1 MKRKCDRGAFQR
13 PPVNNNSSSSRE
25 LPYTPRHPTGK
36 PLTAVGTH
44 FYSRQ
49 ESTKLMAAGWL
60 GNVTVPA
67 TACADFIDRIYKQPV
82 GCMGQCGLVF
92 SEPPDAIMVAT
103 DFTRPNKT
111 FTSGICHACMV
122 KHQDNQRQVGTEAF
136 TQHWPDVRMGMMGR
150 G

>member
-1 MKRKCDRGAFQR
+1 MRQKRDRGAFQR

-25 LPYTPRHPTGK
+25 AKYRPDASTGK
-36 PLTAVGTH
+36 VQRAVQTY

-49 ESTKLMAAGWL
+49 EYTQLIFQAYMGD
-60 GNVTVPA
+60 VTVTA

-82 GCMGQCGLVF
+82 GCMGKCGLVF
-92 SEPPDAIMVAT
+92 NEPPDAIMVAT

-122 KHQDNQRQVGTEAF
+122 KHQDNPRQVVTEAF
-136 TQHWPDVRMGMMGR
+136 RQHWPDVRMVMMGR